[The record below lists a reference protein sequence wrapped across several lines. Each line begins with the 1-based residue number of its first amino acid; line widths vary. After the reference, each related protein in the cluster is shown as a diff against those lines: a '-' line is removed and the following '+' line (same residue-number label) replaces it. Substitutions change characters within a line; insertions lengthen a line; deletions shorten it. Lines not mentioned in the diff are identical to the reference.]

1 MSKNIFKTVIAVFVA
16 VAMSAMFS
24 LSAFAASHAKDLNGK
39 VCSYSYVSAP
49 GAEVVCC
56 EDGGPHCD
64 TNTVTNTKSSED
76 AIYDLTLAACE
87 QRLSE
92 LRELEAKVPNVRV
105 KLYANALDV
114 AIKNAKAQKTARDSM
129 MTSVAPLTVLF

>member
-1 MSKNIFKTVIAVFVA
+1 MSKNIFKTVIAAFVA

-24 LSAFAASHAKDLNGK
+24 LGAFAVSPAKDLNGK
-39 VCSYSYVSAP
+39 VYSYSYASAH
-49 GAEVVCC
+49 GAEEVCC

-76 AIYDLTLAACE
+76 AVYDLALAACE

-92 LRELEAKVPNVRV
+92 LRVLEAKTPNVRV
-105 KLYANALDV
+105 KLYTNALDV
-114 AIKNAKAQKTARDSM
+114 AVKNAKTRKAAHDSM
-129 MTSVAPLTVLF
+129 MNVAPLTVLF

>member
-1 MSKNIFKTVIAVFVA
+1 MSKNIFKTVIAAFVA

-24 LSAFAASHAKDLNGK
+24 LSAFAVSPAKDLNGK
-39 VCSYSYVSAP
+39 VYSYSYASAH
-49 GAEVVCC
+49 GAEEVCC

-76 AIYDLTLAACE
+76 AVYDLALAACE

-92 LRELEAKVPNVRV
+92 LRVLEAKTPNVRV
-105 KLYANALDV
+105 KLYTNALDV
-114 AIKNAKAQKTARDSM
+114 AIKNAKTRKAANDSM
-129 MTSVAPLTVLF
+129 MNVVPLTILF